1 MKALLLGGT
10 GLFGKRTAA
19 LLARENLITE
29 IGLTSRNLENAQ
41 QAAEELGDK
50 TRAVCVDIKD
60 LPKLASIA
68 TGYDIIVNAAGPTSE
83 VQVPA
88 VWAAIKAGVHYCD
101 LAAIGKY
108 AERALKLD
116 SQARARGVTA
126 IIASGWVAM
135 NNLMAVHAS
144 HQLDRTDQIAVCW
157 LFDYT
162 PGNYF
167 SPYQSLARA
176 RELGRVETSWD
187 LIETAGEPIVTY
199 RTGSWMRL
207 DPLENPV
214 EVIHPLGSTITGY
227 LTDSPSIF
235 TLPYYLPGVQTV
247 TCMLGMIPPQLM
259 ELFIK
264 KSQRIM
270 RGETDWSG
278 AAMDF
283 FETAVE
289 DEEQWFIS
297 PAGYPSGWWMWAVA
311 EGQKEGRKARYLCWP
326 SMILDWTAVSLII
339 IVLRMLRGDVSQYGV
354 LPAEGC
360 FELTTFLD
368 EASKYIFEEHQ
379 GEPLLNERFDWLE

>member
-10 GLFGKRTAA
+10 GLFGKQTAA

-29 IGLTSRNLENAQ
+29 IGLASRNLEKAQ

-50 TRAVCVDIKD
+50 TCAVCVDIKD
-60 LPKLASIA
+60 QPRLASTA

-88 VWAAIKAGVHYCD
+88 VRAAIKAGVHYCD

-144 HQLDRTDQIAVCW
+144 NQMDRTDQIAVCW

-214 EVIHPLGSTITGY
+214 EVIHPSGSTITGY

-247 TCMLGMIPPQLM
+247 TCLLGMIPPQLM

-264 KSQRIM
+264 KSQRIV

-289 DEEQWFIS
+289 DEEQWLIS
-297 PAGYPSGWWMWAVA
+297 PAGNPSGWWMWAVA

-326 SMILDWTAVSLII
+326 SMILDWTTVPLII
-339 IVLRMLRGDVSQYGV
+339 TALRILRGEVSRYGV
-354 LPAEGC
+354 LPAEAC
-360 FELTTFLD
+360 FELITFLD
-368 EASKYIFEEHQ
+368 EASKYMSEEHQ